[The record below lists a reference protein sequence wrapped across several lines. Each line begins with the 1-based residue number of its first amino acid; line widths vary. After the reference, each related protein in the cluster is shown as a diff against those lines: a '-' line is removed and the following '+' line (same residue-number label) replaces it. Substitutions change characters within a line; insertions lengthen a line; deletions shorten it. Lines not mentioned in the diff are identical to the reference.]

1 MLLAWETAPSTPLH
15 TNTHAYPSLSPP
27 PTLLSPQHDP
37 LFCGPPA
44 TSRFVF
50 STPAPAVQAWRIGRP
65 SVMAFLKAAFLY
77 TFLLS
82 LPFAIVDTMAHSFL
96 ALPKDGGHG
105 D

>member
-1 MLLAWETAPSTPLH
+1 
-15 TNTHAYPSLSPP
+15 
-27 PTLLSPQHDP
+27 
-37 LFCGPPA
+37 
-44 TSRFVF
+44 
-50 STPAPAVQAWRIGRP
+50 
-65 SVMAFLKAAFLY
+65 MAFLKAAFLY